1 MDLLSSNNASPIP
14 SGLDSIAAA
23 PPPENLFNSVS
34 RIPRRS
40 ASNDKPLLDP
50 PSIDVHIVNDYPTAK
65 KPHTFAMVRAAIR
78 SRIDDGYRE
87 ASVQS
92 IKKFMQ
98 SEFQVDVAGRKH
110 LIKQCLLDG
119 VASGDLVRRSG
130 RGAVGLRTRKNRLRR
145 KSTKINASRQIII
158 TFSVLAIK
166 INLLY
171 SNQNGCIQ
179 IYFFWRRTSHPRFA
193 HNKNYIRCVYMN
205 IYMRAKAKSVFF
217 GGLTLYR
224 ASTSLYSTYTIA
236 LAVLRLLVV
245 QLLVSYM
252 LPNRYVPIVF
262 TCDRWGVSYRFIT
275 RRRIMDF
282 ASIFSGWCFL
292 FIWNCGT
299 FAYFHRRYV
308 PRKIN

>member
-130 RGAVGLRTRKNRLRR
+130 RGAVGSFRIANKK
-145 KSTKINASRQIII
+145 KSI
-158 TFSVLAIK
+158 
-166 INLLY
+166 
-171 SNQNGCIQ
+171 
-179 IYFFWRRTSHPRFA
+179 
-193 HNKNYIRCVYMN
+193 
-205 IYMRAKAKSVFF
+205 AKKVHKDK
-217 GGLTLYR
+217 R
-224 ASTSLYSTYTIA
+224 
-236 LAVLRLLVV
+236 
-245 QLLVSYM
+245 
-252 LPNRYVPIVF
+252 
-262 TCDRWGVSYRFIT
+262 
-275 RRRIMDF
+275 
-282 ASIFSGWCFL
+282 
-292 FIWNCGT
+292 
-299 FAYFHRRYV
+299 
-308 PRKIN
+308 